1 VAEERWVIMRWFDQR
16 KWIIVDQYPHEREQA
31 AREAARELRADG
43 APGEVRVVHTADAAM

>member
-1 VAEERWVIMRWFDQR
+1 MAEERWVIMRWFDQR